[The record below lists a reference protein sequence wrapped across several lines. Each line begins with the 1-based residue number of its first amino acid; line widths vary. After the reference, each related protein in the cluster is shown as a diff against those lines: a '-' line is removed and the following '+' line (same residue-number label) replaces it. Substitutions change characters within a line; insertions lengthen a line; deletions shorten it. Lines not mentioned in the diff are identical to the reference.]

1 MTMPKDFSKSNQS
14 ISPASEVMRRGKR
27 KWFFWALFLIVS
39 TVAAYLLLKP
49 KSSAVTDAV
58 PSGALVYVRLDHAVD
73 LLKSLRS
80 SKFWTGISSIN
91 VPVFLEHENFG
102 PKKIEAYVELR
113 NNVGGVISNPLFKQ
127 FLGREVAVA
136 LYSQFDDFSNGH
148 WPVSFS
154 GLLLI
159 ARPDPGTRVTEVLGH
174 VWSQYSKEWD
184 SSVRRYKN
192 IGITSVK
199 LKSSGVT
206 VFYARINDLL
216 AVSVDERVLHH
227 AIDVVRARAGS
238 IKQDLLFIATAAHF
252 YNASSGEFLIDMPKT
267 QVFLQQY
274 WQTLFEHG
282 SGGAQSLT
290 QAKIKEAVTGLNG
303 INAVGGNFLTGKP
316 LRVKWVVLFDPAKS
330 GRELNRLNGCS
341 GINNQTLNMV
351 PQDAIA
357 YQWTNCLDFSAQYER
372 LKENKQ
378 QISGQAVA
386 VEPPFAE
393 LERTWGL
400 SVEKDILPVLEKEVG
415 WFVEGVEV
423 GGFFPIPKFTVF
435 LKVKDSKGADE
446 ILRKIVTT
454 PLTLV
459 QNENYHNIK
468 INFVTVPLMNSF
480 RPSYAFAGGYL
491 IVATSDKLLKQSI
504 DVSQD
509 PSLSLAAEP
518 LFKRGG
524 IDKSVFYQMIS
535 FVKMGE
541 IASQSISLVDWADHW
556 FMLKIQQADTDQKA
570 TRQKLQVL
578 SQSIEA
584 DGQKLISA
592 KENLEQLRREKN
604 SLEAQVQ
611 AAVVTIESKNTLSQE
626 GDVKT
631 PSVSDDLRPEKLLEL
646 KKSQLSAV
654 ELEINGLQ
662 KNIETTKAQ
671 QPELSDDLNDFEH
684 QKLDA
689 LKYRYYIDEVVVPV
703 LHGLE
708 SLVSQKTTMTVKDG
722 VIESEMFL
730 LVD

>member
-1 MTMPKDFSKSNQS
+1 M
-14 ISPASEVMRRGKR
+14 
-27 KWFFWALFLIVS
+27 
-39 TVAAYLLLKP
+39 
-49 KSSAVTDAV
+49 
-58 PSGALVYVRLDHAVD
+58 
-73 LLKSLRS
+73 
-80 SKFWTGISSIN
+80 
-91 VPVFLEHENFG
+91 
-102 PKKIEAYVELR
+102 
-113 NNVGGVISNPLFKQ
+113 
-127 FLGREVAVA
+127 
-136 LYSQFDDFSNGH
+136 
-148 WPVSFS
+148 
-154 GLLLI
+154 
-159 ARPDPGTRVTEVLGH
+159 
-174 VWSQYSKEWD
+174 
-184 SSVRRYKN
+184 
-192 IGITSVK
+192 
-199 LKSSGVT
+199 
-206 VFYARINDLL
+206 
-216 AVSVDERVLHH
+216 
-227 AIDVVRARAGS
+227 
-238 IKQDLLFIATAAHF
+238 
-252 YNASSGEFLIDMPKT
+252 
-267 QVFLQQY
+267 
-274 WQTLFEHG
+274 
-282 SGGAQSLT
+282 
-290 QAKIKEAVTGLNG
+290 
-303 INAVGGNFLTGKP
+303 
-316 LRVKWVVLFDPAKS
+316 
-330 GRELNRLNGCS
+330 
-341 GINNQTLNMV
+341 
-351 PQDAIA
+351 
-357 YQWTNCLDFSAQYER
+357 
-372 LKENKQ
+372 
-378 QISGQAVA
+378 
-386 VEPPFAE
+386 
-393 LERTWGL
+393 
-400 SVEKDILPVLEKEVG
+400 EKEVG

-459 QNENYHNIK
+459 QNEDYHNIK

-570 TRQKLQVL
+570 TRQKMQAL

-584 DGQKLISA
+584 DGQELISA
-592 KENLEQLRREKN
+592 KENLEQLRRERN

-626 GDVKT
+626 GDVKK
-631 PSVSDDLRPEKLLEL
+631 PSVSDDLRPERLLET